1 MNLAAMKYRRLGS
14 AGLKVSELSF
24 GSWLTFGN
32 QIYDALAEDLMCKC
46 YENGVNFFDNA
57 EGYAR
62 GRSELVMG
70 KILEKVGWP
79 RDTWL
84 VSSKVFFGAAEE
96 PQKPNQYGLSRKHVF
111 EACHAALRRL
121 RVDYLDL
128 FFCHR
133 PDPETPIEETVRV
146 MSDLIAQGK
155 VLYWGTSEWSAQEI
169 MQAVT
174 IARQYN
180 LVPPTM
186 EQPQYSLL
194 VRERV
199 EKEYARLYSEI
210 GLGTTIWSPLASG
223 LLTGKYNDGIPKE
236 TRLGFESN
244 EWLREYVISDE
255 KIAKV
260 KALAAVAA
268 DLGISQAVLA
278 IAWCLKNPHVSTVIL
293 GASKESQLTETLTAS
308 EAAEKLTPDVL
319 EKIEHILQN
328 KPVN

>member
-1 MNLAAMKYRRLGS
+1 MKYRRLGN

-32 QIYDALAEDLMCKC
+32 QISDELAEGLMRKC

-70 KILEKVGWP
+70 KILQKVGWP

-111 EACHAALRRL
+111 EACHAAMRRL

-199 EKEYARLYSEI
+199 EKEYARLYTQI

-244 EWLREYVISDE
+244 EWLRDVITDE

-260 KALAAVAA
+260 KALAAVAT

-293 GASKESQLTETLTAS
+293 GASKDSQLAETLTAS
-308 EAAEKLTPDVL
+308 EAAEKLTPEVL
-319 EKIEHILQN
+319 EKIEQIFQN
-328 KPVN
+328 KPVK

>member
-1 MNLAAMKYRRLGS
+1 
-14 AGLKVSELSF
+14 
-24 GSWLTFGN
+24 
-32 QIYDALAEDLMCKC
+32 
-46 YENGVNFFDNA
+46 
-57 EGYAR
+57 
-62 GRSELVMG
+62 
-70 KILEKVGWP
+70 
-79 RDTWL
+79 
-84 VSSKVFFGAAEE
+84 
-96 PQKPNQYGLSRKHVF
+96 
-111 EACHAALRRL
+111 
-121 RVDYLDL
+121 
-128 FFCHR
+128 
-133 PDPETPIEETVRV
+133 

-268 DLGISQAVLA
+268 DLGISQAVMA

-308 EAAEKLTPDVL
+308 EAAEKLTPDIL
-319 EKIEHILQN
+319 EKIEQILQN
-328 KPVN
+328 KPVS

>member
-1 MNLAAMKYRRLGS
+1 M
-14 AGLKVSELSF
+14 
-24 GSWLTFGN
+24 
-32 QIYDALAEDLMCKC
+32 
-46 YENGVNFFDNA
+46 
-57 EGYAR
+57 
-62 GRSELVMG
+62 VMG
-70 KILEKVGWP
+70 KILRKRGWP

-84 VSSKVFFGAAEE
+84 VSIKLFFGSAKH

-121 RVDYLDL
+121 QVEYLDL

-169 MQAVT
+169 MQAYTV
-174 IARQYN
+174 ARQYN

-199 EKEYARLYSEI
+199 EKEYARLYAEI

-223 LLTGKYNDGIPKE
+223 LLTGKYNRGIPKE
-236 TRLGFESN
+236 ARLAFEEN
-244 EWLREYVISDE
+244 DWLRGDLLSDE
-255 KIAKV
+255 RIAKV
-260 KALAAVAA
+260 AELAAVAA
-268 DLGISQAVLA
+268 DLGISQAALA
-278 IAWCLKNPHVSTVIL
+278 VAWCLKNPNVSTVIL
-293 GASKESQLTETLTAS
+293 GASKE
-308 EAAEKLTPDVL
+308 
-319 EKIEHILQN
+319 H
-328 KPVN
+328 

>member
-1 MNLAAMKYRRLGS
+1 MKYRRLGS

-32 QIYDALAEDLMCKC
+32 QISDALAEDLMCKC

-278 IAWCLKNPHVSTVIL
+278 IAWCLKNPHVSTIIL

-319 EKIEHILQN
+319 EKIEQILQN

>member
-1 MNLAAMKYRRLGS
+1 MNLPAMKYRRLGN

-32 QIYDALAEDLMCKC
+32 QISDELAEGLMRKC

-70 KILEKVGWP
+70 KILQKIGWP

-111 EACHAALRRL
+111 EACHAAMRRL

-199 EKEYARLYSEI
+199 EKEYARLYTQI

-244 EWLREYVISDE
+244 EWLRDVITDE

-260 KALAAVAA
+260 KALGTVAA
-268 DLGISQAVLA
+268 DLGISQPVLA

-293 GASKESQLTETLTAS
+293 GASKESQLAETLTAS
-308 EAAEKLTPDVL
+308 EAADKLTPEVL
-319 EKIEHILQN
+319 EKIEQILQN
-328 KPVN
+328 KPAK